1 MFVGHYAAA
10 MAAKAIE
17 PKAPMWTL
25 AAACQ
30 LIDIGWSAFIIAGV
44 ERARVDPAL
53 PGSTLVLYDM
63 PWTHSLP
70 AALAWSIGAALLVK
84 LLLRLPWFA
93 SSIVGLTVFSHWL
106 LDLVVH
112 RPDLQLWP
120 GGGMVGFALWNYPV
134 PEQALEMGLLAVGG
148 AIWVASRKQ
157 LGRFAWPAIAFIAC
171 LVALQIVAMLQPQP
185 AGELP
190 SQAGVTIR
198 AVYLAVVALA
208 ALTDLAGKRA
218 PPGASTL
225 SGAL

>member
-25 AAACQ
+25 AAAAQ

-44 ERARVDPAL
+44 EHARVDPSL

-70 AALAWSIGAALLVK
+70 AVLVWSVGATLLVK
-84 LLLRLPWFA
+84 LLLRLPMWA
-93 SSIVGLTVFSHWL
+93 SAVVGLTVFSHWL
-106 LDLVVH
+106 LDFLVH

-120 GGGMVGFALWNYPV
+120 GGESVGLGLWNYPV
-134 PEQALEMGLLAVGG
+134 PEQALEIGLLAVCG
-148 AIWVASRKQ
+148 AAWVASRKT
-157 LGRFAWPAIAFIAC
+157 LGRLAWPAIAFTAF
-171 LVALQIVAMLQPQP
+171 LVALQIVAMLSPQP

-190 SQAGVTIR
+190 AASGVIIL
-198 AVYLAVVALA
+198 ALYLVVAA
-208 ALTDLAGKRA
+208 IAGLTDLRGKRA
-218 PPGASTL
+218 A
-225 SGAL
+225 